1 MQIDALAAMTT
12 SSTKPAAS
20 NEGFVLC
27 LPGQKLDVSLLI
39 NKKKKFRNRGGRDGA
54 MAAMR
59 KLDEDGL
66 GKLIMRK
73 SKGSIRVSRVI
84 VVGIVF
90 VIAIV
95 AVHVVVAN
103 FIHYNRHGISL
114 KPKFQLIK
122 MEN

>member
-1 MQIDALAAMTT
+1 M
-12 SSTKPAAS
+12 
-20 NEGFVLC
+20 F
-27 LPGQKLDVSLLI
+27 
-39 NKKKKFRNRGGRDGA
+39 KKKKFRNRGGRDGA

-84 VVGIVF
+84 VF

-95 AVHVVVAN
+95 AVHVVVVAWEDLGRCITN